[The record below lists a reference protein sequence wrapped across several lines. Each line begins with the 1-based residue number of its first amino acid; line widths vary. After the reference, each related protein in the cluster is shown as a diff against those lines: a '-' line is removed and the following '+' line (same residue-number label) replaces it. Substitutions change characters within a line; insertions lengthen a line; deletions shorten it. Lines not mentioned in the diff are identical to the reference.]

1 MLKLFSLADLLNQTP
16 WEASSHA
23 AINGQQ
29 YINNHP
35 SKHYRGIKTTTMV
48 QPHLGL
54 DTQLPV
60 VKMAVPD
67 R

>member
-29 YINNHP
+29 YINIT
-35 SKHYRGIKTTTMV
+35 R
-48 QPHLGL
+48 L
-54 DTQLPV
+54 
-60 VKMAVPD
+60 
-67 R
+67 